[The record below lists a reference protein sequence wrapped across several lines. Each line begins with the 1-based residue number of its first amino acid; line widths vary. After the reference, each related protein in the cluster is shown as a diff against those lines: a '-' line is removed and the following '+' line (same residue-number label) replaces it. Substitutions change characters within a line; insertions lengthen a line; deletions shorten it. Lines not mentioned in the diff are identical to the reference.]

1 MKLKTSYFLSILFSI
16 VTLSCQ
22 QVPEDDGWLSEEE
35 MKSLK
40 VKVRSADNVEIAY
53 PLYLYAFNK
62 NGKLAASQTINE
74 EGNDMALSLTEG
86 DFQVVAVSG
95 ISDDYQLPENPTL
108 DDAIILSNSEGADTP
123 LMVGRADIAVSRS
136 EGTSAE
142 IALTY
147 VVAQLNVMLKNVPTD
162 VSTVELSISPL
173 HSSLTMSGEYGGDT
187 QKIKASCTLG
197 EDGVWTAQPT
207 YIFPGSGKETTFSV
221 YFKKEDGTE
230 LTYGYTYNGI
240 PEANHPFNITGS
252 FAEGIIV
259 GGSFEINGWEE
270 AINVEFTFGANVVPD
285 DDEEEKEEEKEEEE
299 EEKEDVQIDMTNVPE
314 IGTIWNDMIVADI
327 GEADETGV
335 DLLLMS
341 LDEWEATTSE
351 VTDILD
357 GYSVNGI
364 SEWRL
369 PTHDEAAV
377 LRARFSGDNR
387 WELNDLIE
395 EYDSSLYGLDGEER
409 YLCTKN
415 GLYYSFK
422 FVIGTR
428 TTEAGE
434 KKSYYVRL
442 VKTFRMDIE

>member
-1 MKLKTSYFLSILFSI
+1 MKAYKYFLPLLLCLI
-16 VTLSCQ
+16 TLSCQ
-22 QVPEDDGWLSEEE
+22 QVPEDDGWLSEEGT
-35 MKSLK
+35 KSLK

-62 NGKLAASQTINE
+62 KGKLAASQTIDD
-74 EGNDMALSLTEG
+74 EGNDMALSLADG
-86 DFQVVAVSG
+86 DFQIVAVSG
-95 ISDDYQLPENPTL
+95 VSDDYQLPEKPTL
-108 DDAIILSNSEGADTP
+108 DDAIVLSNSEGADTP

-173 HSSLTMSGEYGGDT
+173 HSSLTMGGEYGGDT
-187 QKIKASCTLG
+187 QKVKVSCTLD
-197 EDGVWTAQPT
+197 EDGVWSAQPT

-230 LTYGYTYNGI
+230 QTYGYTYKGT

-259 GGSFEINGWEE
+259 GGSFDISDWEE

-285 DDEEEKEEEKEEEE
+285 EEEE
-299 EEKEDVQIDMTNVPE
+299 EDDEEDIQIDMTNVPE
-314 IGTIWNDMIVADI
+314 VGTIWNDMIVADI

-341 LDEWEATTSE
+341 LDEWDATTSE
-351 VTDILD
+351 VTDIVD
-357 GYSVNGI
+357 GYSINGI

-377 LRARFSGDNR
+377 LRARFSGDSR
-387 WELNDLIE
+387 LDLNDLIE
-395 EYDSSLYGLDGEER
+395 EYDASLYGLDGEER

-415 GLYYSFK
+415 DLYYSFK
-422 FVIGTR
+422 FTAGT
-428 TTEAGE
+428 TTTKAGE
-434 KKSYYVRL
+434 KRTYYVRL
-442 VKTFRMDIE
+442 VKTYRMVIE

>member
-1 MKLKTSYFLSILFSI
+1 MKTYNYFLSILLCLI
-16 VTLSCQ
+16 TLSCQ

-285 DDEEEKEEEKEEEE
+285 DEEEKEEEE

-351 VTDILD
+351 VTNILD

>member
-1 MKLKTSYFLSILFSI
+1 MKTYNYYLSILLSLI
-16 VTLSCQ
+16 TLSCQ
-22 QVPEDDGWLSEEE
+22 QVPEDDGWLSEEKT
-35 MKSLK
+35 KSLK
-40 VKVRSADNVEIAY
+40 VKVRSADNVEITY

-62 NGKLAASQTINE
+62 SGKLAASQTIND
-74 EGNDMALSLTEG
+74 EGNDMALSLTDGE
-86 DFQVVAVSG
+86 FQVVAVSG

-108 DDAIILSNSEGADTP
+108 DDAIVLSNSKGADTP
-123 LMVGRADIAVSRS
+123 LMIGRADINVSRS

-221 YFKKEDGTE
+221 YFKKEDDTE

-285 DDEEEKEEEKEEEE
+285 DDEEEKEEEE

-314 IGTIWNDMIVADI
+314 VGTIWNDMIVADI

>member
-1 MKLKTSYFLSILFSI
+1 MKTYKYFLPLLLCLI
-16 VTLSCQ
+16 TLSCQ
-22 QVPEDDGWLSEEE
+22 QVPEDDGWLSEEGT
-35 MKSLK
+35 KSLK

-62 NGKLAASQTINE
+62 KGKLAASQTIDD
-74 EGNDMALSLTEG
+74 EGNDMALSLADG
-86 DFQVVAVSG
+86 DFQIVAVSG
-95 ISDDYQLPENPTL
+95 VSDDYQLPEKPTL
-108 DDAIILSNSEGADTP
+108 DDAIVLSNSEGADTP

-173 HSSLTMSGEYGGDT
+173 HSSLTMGGEYGGDT
-187 QKIKASCTLG
+187 QKVKVSCTLG
-197 EDGVWTAQPT
+197 EDGVWSAQPT

-230 LTYGYTYNGI
+230 QTYGYTYKGT

-252 FAEGIIV
+252 FAEGVIV
-259 GGSFEINGWEE
+259 GGSFDISDWEE

-285 DDEEEKEEEKEEEE
+285 EEEE
-299 EEKEDVQIDMTNVPE
+299 EDDEEDIQIDMTNVPE
-314 IGTIWNDMIVADI
+314 VGTIWNDMIVADI

-341 LDEWEATTSE
+341 LDEWDATTSE
-351 VTDILD
+351 VTDIVD
-357 GYSVNGI
+357 GYSINGI

-377 LRARFSGDNR
+377 LRARFSGDSR
-387 WELNDLIE
+387 LDLNDLIE
-395 EYDSSLYGLDGEER
+395 EYDASLYGLDGEER

-415 GLYYSFK
+415 DLYYSFK
-422 FVIGTR
+422 FTAGT
-428 TTEAGE
+428 TTTKAGE
-434 KKSYYVRL
+434 KRTYYVRL
-442 VKTFRMDIE
+442 VKTYRMVIE

>member
-1 MKLKTSYFLSILFSI
+1 MNTYKYLLSALLCLI
-16 VTLSCQ
+16 TLSCQ

-108 DDAIILSNSEGADTP
+108 DDAIVLSNSEGADTP

-285 DDEEEKEEEKEEEE
+285 DEEEKEEEE

-327 GEADETGV
+327 GEADDTGV